1 MDNLENLA
9 TSEESNSAMSGVF
22 AIFVGIKDSVNQF
35 IENFS
40 LEGIFSSL
48 IVRYNRFHHAV
59 EMEFGPYGLFI
70 LVLFAFFL
78 VLIAFIYAKSV
89 MDTFRAVKQQG
100 TADLVPQE
108 GMLFLT
114 EKSSDETDAAET
126 DEEIVAEYTENNEE
140 TDEMYANQD
149 EISAADNYEEYEYV
163 DEYTDENATNDVQS
177 AAEVEVPKRVMAQIE
192 KDEELSAAVIA
203 ASSTTKNSMSHLSDE
218 YMRLKNVMKR
228 HADDE
233 KYRFEQ
239 IKLQNEQMEEDI
251 AKALKIEE
259 TNNISR
265 MITLLLNLLGRN
277 VSEQKIVQIL
287 YQKYAPMFNEA
298 NILQIVCGIRDFI
311 GLCNSGRL
319 DFMPD
324 RRTLPQNDQ
333 ALYALSRGDTTP
345 CLVLLQ
351 SFLNMQMEKAEQE
364 TGVIKEITYAQAAN
378 SSCIMGNL
386 AYLDDKP
393 LAHNAFELATEL
405 SPKSVTAWNR
415 LADIYVEENLTDKAM
430 IAYQCVID
438 YGDEIMYPE
447 QLANARNQLADY
459 YEKMGMT
466 ERSEQYRAQSISFY
480 QNYGMLSKLT
490 KAEDEALSLI
500 AENSDIKESIRILLP
515 SQPEYS
521 L

>member
-1 MDNLENLA
+1 MDNVEILTA
-9 TSEESNSAMSGVF
+9 SEESHSVASGVLSF
-22 AIFVGIKDSVNQF
+22 FVGIKDSVNQF

-40 LEGIFSSL
+40 LSGIFSSL
-48 IVRYNRFHHAV
+48 IVRYNRFHQAV

-89 MDTFRAVKQQG
+89 MDTFHAVKQQG
-100 TADLVPQE
+100 TSLVPQE

-114 EKSSDETDAAET
+114 EKSSDETDGEET
-126 DEEIVAEYTENNEE
+126 EEEIVAEYTENDEE
-140 TDEMYANQD
+140 ADDMYAEQN
-149 EISAADNYEEYEYV
+149 EMSETDNYEEYEYV
-163 DEYTDENATNDVQS
+163 DEYPDENATDNVQTEEKV
-177 AAEVEVPKRVMAQIE
+177 AVPKRVMAQIE

-203 ASSTTKNSMSHLSDE
+203 ASSATQSPTSHLSDD
-218 YMRLKNVMKR
+218 YMHLKSVMKR

-239 IKLQNEQMEEDI
+239 IKSQNERMGEEL
-251 AKALKIEE
+251 AQALKVEA
-259 TNNISR
+259 TNNISN

-287 YQKYAPMFNEA
+287 YQKFAPLFNEA

-319 DFMPD
+319 DFIPD

-345 CLVLLQ
+345 CLILLQ
-351 SFLNMQMEKAEQE
+351 SFLNMQMEKAETE

-459 YEKMGMT
+459 YEKMGMAD
-466 ERSEQYRAQSISFY
+466 RSEQYRTQSMSFY

-490 KAEDEALSLI
+490 QTEDEALSLI
-500 AENSDIKESIRILLP
+500 AENSDVRESIRVLLP
-515 SQPEYS
+515 SQTTYS